1 MKLHLKDDQ
10 DNFVIEMDNS
20 EEIL

>member
-10 DNFVIEMDNS
+10 DNFVIEMGNA
-20 EEIL
+20 EETL